1 MSAEEQQEQE
11 YFLELG
17 DIIRLGAPDNDNI
30 DQITFYIDYLDENR
44 ATLVNPETLEEIV
57 VNILDNQFT
66 DESID
71 EIEFIS
77 RPLEKGYARQNGL
90 TTGTWIS
97 IQLGGDVPLTI
108 NGQITDLENDMI
120 EISTYGDN
128 KKLYIDFAYKGI
140 PLDLPIE
147 NIRLF
152 EPPKA
157 KEDIP
162 DLELSPEQEKLEPLG
177 DDDILEV
184 QPTIDVSTHLKQ
196 VLLDA
201 DSITFGESL
210 EEITELI
217 PVKVTEKRFGL
228 ETQTN
233 DLLDDLLSSIPTTQ
247 RTPLVLNKIHI
258 MIERYKQLREIF
270 SILTNDGIDKPI
282 VKTAQHKPLVERL
295 ENLDQK
301 LYWCL
306 PIVKNKKKLYNMN
319 VDDEDDM
326 DRDFISTTLAES
338 QTEITRLVNE
348 FKTNRVPDGQ
358 NKYLYLYRNLN
369 KFLEPFVLPLP
380 TDSIMIQKS
389 VTTNIL
395 AVLDNLE
402 NFYSTTAKN
411 EVPHRCRF
419 VLSSYDKALSH
430 IVSSDIKKPLSTG
443 ERVQIASN
451 DKMAITGF
459 LTLPEPALIY
469 SKINLPSTS
478 ILLKARLNKLI
489 FNYFSILNNSTA
501 VTDENLLESSDDV
514 PAYTDKN
521 FLEGYKAIKFV
532 GYGYDDRHQKIAYKE
547 FLEKMIPKTKILFD
561 LVKKFIIKHQQGI
574 SYLKIIEYLEPFLIY
589 PDDITFKQYENIVRF
604 MDERILI
611 LKREFINST
620 TDIQRYLKAT
630 YGHLPKTNNSILFN
644 LLGTRDDSVFDMY
657 GLNNQ
662 PICSTVVLNTMIGI
676 DNMQLF
682 STIVTLKDIDLYQ
695 PVDIHAILD
704 QVQKETDADI
714 TDLESKETQCK
725 NLVLAKHYIDI
736 DELREDDDSTD
747 VYFDKKYDT
756 TRYDVG
762 EEFREI
768 RDSMDDE
775 TYRDF
780 IFTHLMKNVG
790 LTDSQAIVESDALT
804 HGKRRVSEGDYAY
817 IDDANGEFLY
827 YRRTNDNRW
836 VRDGELDGLQPGSE
850 MFCNLKKSCLQ
861 IKSQCSTLPIS
872 QEKVRS
878 DLTKEILDQFDLE
891 FNMEY
896 QQLVDKLNED
906 LEIYENRLPMLKL
919 IKLHRLLKDDLLQ
932 QSIGEKIQDR
942 EIVVSPYASL
952 RDHILSQSD
961 FVQKQSNI
969 LTFVAKVC
977 REPYWSVTDPENDFW
992 YYCKKTDV
1000 PLLPTF
1006 YTELA
1011 EAFKRGE
1018 YKTILEQVCASRG
1031 QISDDGE
1038 KVVDKYSGYIIR
1050 TIEYDTSEGF
1060 DDAGYKIV
1068 SREVLEK
1075 DIGDVLIDM
1084 SHKEMPQLQSPDAEM
1099 IYKVLSMLDR
1109 SMGIN
1114 TESEYDFVISNV
1126 VEEIKHYIGTK
1137 TTYDARQKVR
1147 QQKTGKKFLKY
1158 EIAHDDTLLTFTLSY
1173 YLIAIQTMIPSII
1186 TKKTFPGCVRSFIGF
1201 PVDPDGETSS
1211 LLYLVC
1217 VILKLRQN
1225 TRPWSA
1231 LPKIS
1236 KKKEESVTT
1245 KFAEKVK
1252 KRIVSILDKSIIQH
1266 KLESKREYVE
1276 HNVEDDIPELF
1287 DVRQWNTFLPPL
1299 FPVKMKQISNI
1310 SKTFED
1316 VLISNLQ
1323 SGSNNQFS
1331 QLNTLRGKLI
1341 AFSFHIQDLIQRVV
1355 NKEAPLLKNLSDEP
1369 MLENA
1374 CCNEG
1379 IRETIRYFMD
1389 KEGGIKKY
1397 NDIVIN
1403 LERILDI
1410 VSDYETVNYIF
1421 SPLDTHLKYQ
1431 KISEDFSEETI
1442 YVSFIRFCEFNIPF
1456 AEHIRNI
1463 CRNPI
1468 VKQLHKRMKDSIAQ
1482 DNDNEDDGVQKVIYD
1497 GINKLKHEGI
1507 IISQATFY
1515 QILAAVNKTNIIDI
1529 NLHPVRL
1536 SERKSLELKITELK
1550 QKKAPIICNPDILDA
1565 FTSLIDTFDTIRQGD
1580 NESYLAMNSFLDKNI
1595 EHFQTQILTFLHN
1608 MNITRGIET
1617 FFDTMTNWKLRGE
1630 NIYMTQE
1637 DETSIT
1643 MFTFYNTFIKNIMRI
1658 YPSMIMNSVDYKNV
1672 SLPKHWK
1679 ISDKHI
1685 KDIKALIFSETSSL
1699 QKFYKDYELFPVL
1712 KYIQRQSKDI
1722 IELMEATSLFADLV
1736 LINNTVEST
1745 IINGNI
1751 LGKLVKFYMLCSIFI
1766 YVKSIDIDLE
1776 AEDFEEREL
1785 ELLGLTDDTGIED
1798 TTRKQILEGKKDK
1811 LEKKVSSLLGTYITI
1826 MDNAKS
1832 KMNLNNEDITKNVL
1846 KAKEKEKNKITKN
1859 LGDLAKPERQVE
1871 NILKEHRLGKWS
1883 LGQTRALYE
1892 YDANQYDKERQEI
1905 EDDMLME
1912 LRLNNRDE
1920 VTERNREIYRL
1931 EEIAERVHR
1940 ERMNAELM
1948 ESFATMAEDDDYGE
1962 RDGDE
1967 GY

>member
-1 MSAEEQQEQE
+1 MSVEEQE

-17 DIIRLGAPDNDNI
+17 DIIKLGAPDNDGI

-44 ATLVNPETLEEIV
+44 ATLVNPETLEEKV

-66 DESID
+66 DESIE

-77 RPLEKGYARQNGL
+77 RPVEKGYARQNGL
-90 TTGTWIS
+90 TTGAWIS
-97 IQLGGDVPLTI
+97 IQFGGDVPLTI

-128 KKLYIDFAYKGI
+128 KKLYIDFAYKGL
-140 PLDLPIE
+140 PLDLLIE
-147 NIRLF
+147 NIRSF
-152 EPPKA
+152 EPPKVN
-157 KEDIP
+157 EDIP
-162 DLELSPEQEKLEPLG
+162 DLDLSPEELEPLG
-177 DDDILEV
+177 EDGFMPV
-184 QPTIDVSTHLKQ
+184 MDVSTHLKQ

-233 DLLDDLLSSIPTTQ
+233 DLLDDLLSSIPTAK
-247 RTPLVLNKIHI
+247 RTPIVLNKIHI
-258 MIERYKQLREIF
+258 MIERFKQLREMF

-282 VKTAQHKPLVERL
+282 VKTAQYKPLVERL
-295 ENLDQK
+295 KNLNKK

-306 PIVKNKKKLYNMN
+306 PIVKNRKKLYNIN
-319 VDDEDDM
+319 VDDEEAM
-326 DRDFISTTLAES
+326 DSDFISTTLAES
-338 QTEITRLVNE
+338 QIEITRLVNE
-348 FKTNRVPDGQ
+348 FKMNRVPDGQ

-369 KFLEPFVLPLP
+369 NLLEPCVLPN
-380 TDSIMIQKS
+380 DKSDVMIQKS
-389 VTTNIL
+389 VDTNIL
-395 AVLDNLE
+395 AVVDNLE
-402 NFYSTTAKN
+402 HFDSTTAKN
-411 EVPHRCRF
+411 EAPHRCRF

-430 IVSSDIKKPLSTG
+430 ITSSDIKKPLSTG

-451 DKMAITGF
+451 DKMAISGF

-478 ILLKARLNKLI
+478 ILLKARLNHLI
-489 FNYFSILNNSTA
+489 FNYFSILNNRTS
-501 VTDENLLESSDDV
+501 VMDETIVEDSDQGPV
-514 PAYTDKN
+514 YNEKN
-521 FLEGYKAIKFV
+521 FLEGYKAIKFSQKNNF
-532 GYGYDDRHQKIAYKE
+532 DDRNQEIVYTD
-547 FLEKMIPKTKILFD
+547 FLEKMIPKTKILFE

-574 SYLKIIEYLEPFLIY
+574 SYLKIIGYLEPFLIY
-589 PDDITFKQYENIVRF
+589 PDDITFKQYENIVKF
-604 MDERILI
+604 IDERILL
-611 LKREFINST
+611 LKRGFINST

-630 YGHLPKTNNSILFN
+630 YGHLPKTNDSILFN
-644 LLGTRDDSVFDMY
+644 LVNSSDNIFTLY
-657 GLNNQ
+657 GLTNQ

-682 STIVTLKDIDLYQ
+682 STVVTLKDIDLYQ
-695 PVDIHAILD
+695 PVDIHDILD
-704 QVQKETDADI
+704 RVQKETEDDI

-725 NLVLAKHYIDI
+725 NLVLAKHYMDVE
-736 DELREDDDSTD
+736 ELREDDSTD
-747 VYFDKKYDT
+747 IYFDKKYDT
-756 TRYDVG
+756 TRYDIG
-762 EEFREI
+762 DEFKEI
-768 RDSMDDE
+768 RHGMDDAA
-775 TYRDF
+775 YRDF
-780 IFTHLMKNVG
+780 IFNHLMKNVG
-790 LTDSQAIVESDALT
+790 LTDSQAITESDALT

-817 IDDANGEFLY
+817 LEDANGEFLY

-861 IKSQCSTLPIS
+861 IKSQCSTLPIGK
-872 QEKVRS
+872 ERVRS
-878 DLTKEILDQFDLE
+878 DLTKEILEQFDLE

-896 QQLVDKLNED
+896 QQLVDKLNKD
-906 LEIYENRLPMLKL
+906 LKTYQDRLPMLKL
-919 IKLHRLLKDDLLQ
+919 IKLHRFLKDDLLK

-942 EIVVSPYASL
+942 DIVVSPYASL

-969 LTFVAKVC
+969 LTFVSKVC
-977 REPYWSVTDPENDFW
+977 RESYLSDTNPENKFW

-1006 YTELA
+1006 YSELA

-1018 YKTILEQVCASRG
+1018 YKNILEKICAKRG

-1038 KVVDKYSGYIIR
+1038 KVVDKYSGYVIR
-1050 TIEYDTSEGF
+1050 TIEYDTGEGF
-1060 DDAGYKIV
+1060 DEAGYKIV
-1068 SREVLEK
+1068 SREVLER
-1075 DIGDVLIDM
+1075 DIGDVIINM
-1084 SHKEMPQLQSPDAEM
+1084 SHKEMPALQSPDAEM

-1137 TTYDARQKVR
+1137 TEYNGRQKARQN
-1147 QQKTGKKFLKY
+1147 KTGKKFPKY
-1158 EIAHDDTLLTFTLSY
+1158 EIAHDDTLITFTLSY

-1201 PVDPDGETSS
+1201 PLDTDGETSS

-1231 LPKIS
+1231 LPKINR
-1236 KKKEESVTT
+1236 KKEESVTA
-1245 KFAEKVK
+1245 KFGEKVK
-1252 KRIVSILDKSIIQH
+1252 KRILSILNKSIIQH

-1276 HNVEDDIPELF
+1276 HSVGDDIHELF
-1287 DVRQWNTFLPPL
+1287 DVKQWNTFLPPL

-1310 SKTFED
+1310 SSTFEN
-1316 VLISNLQ
+1316 VLITNLK

-1331 QLNTLRGKLI
+1331 QLNTLRGKII

-1397 NDIVIN
+1397 NDIVVN
-1403 LERILDI
+1403 LERILNM
-1410 VSDYETVNYIF
+1410 VKDYETVNYIF

-1431 KISEDFSEETI
+1431 KLSEHFSEETI
-1442 YVSFIRFCEFNIPF
+1442 YISFIRFCEFNIPF
-1456 AEHIRNI
+1456 TEYIRNI
-1463 CRNPI
+1463 CRNTI
-1468 VKQLHKRMKDSIAQ
+1468 VQQMRKKMKDDLAQ
-1482 DNDNEDDGVQKVIYD
+1482 DNDEDGVRKVIRDSIDKLKRD
-1497 GINKLKHEGI
+1497 GIV
-1507 IISQATFY
+1507 ISQTTFY

-1536 SERKSLELKITELK
+1536 SERKALELKITELK
-1550 QKKAPIICNPDILDA
+1550 QKKAPIICNIQILDT
-1565 FTSLIDTFDTIRQGD
+1565 FTSLIDTFDTLRKGD
-1580 NESYLAMNSFLDKNI
+1580 NESYLAMNVFLNENI
-1595 EHFQTQILTFLHN
+1595 DHFQTQIIDFLHN
-1608 MNITRGIET
+1608 LGITKGVET

-1637 DETSIT
+1637 DETSVT
-1643 MFTFYNTFIKNIMRI
+1643 MFTFYTTFIKNIMRI
-1658 YPSMIMNSVDYKNV
+1658 YPNMIMNSVDYKDI

-1679 ISDKHI
+1679 ISEKHI
-1685 KDIKALIFSETSSL
+1685 ADVKALIFGETSSL
-1699 QKFYKDYELFPVL
+1699 QKFYKDSEIFPVL
-1712 KYIQRQSKDI
+1712 KYIQEQSKDI
-1722 IELMEATSLFADLV
+1722 IELMDATSLFADLV
-1736 LINNTVEST
+1736 LVNNKVERT
-1745 IINGNI
+1745 ILNGHI
-1751 LGKLVKFYMLCSIFI
+1751 LGKLMKFYMLCSIFI
-1766 YVKSIDIDLE
+1766 YIKSIDVDLE

-1785 ELLGLTDDTGIED
+1785 SDDIED
-1798 TTRKQILEGKKDK
+1798 SVRKQILEGKKDK
-1811 LEKKVSSLLGTYITI
+1811 LGRKVASLLGTYITI
-1826 MDNAKS
+1826 MENAKS

-1846 KAKEKEKNKITKN
+1846 KSKEKEKNKITKN
-1859 LGDLAKPERQVE
+1859 LGDLAKPEREVE

-1892 YDANQYDKERQEI
+1892 YDTNQYDKERQEI

-1912 LRLNNRDE
+1912 LRLNNHDE

-1931 EEIAERVHR
+1931 EDVEEQVHR
-1940 ERMNAELM
+1940 ERMNNELM
-1948 ESFATMAEDDDYGE
+1948 ATFTTMADDDDYGE
-1962 RDGDE
+1962 GDGDE

>member
-1 MSAEEQQEQE
+1 MSEEEQQQEQNQE
-11 YFLELG
+11 YLLELG
-17 DIIRLGAPDNDNI
+17 DIIRLGAPDNNNL
-30 DQITFYIDYLDENR
+30 DQITLYIDYLDENR

-66 DESID
+66 DESIE

-77 RPLEKGYARQNGL
+77 RPVEKGYARQNGL
-90 TTGTWIS
+90 TTGAWIS
-97 IQLGGDVPLTI
+97 LQLGGDVPLTI

-147 NIRLF
+147 NIRSF
-152 EPPKA
+152 DPPKE
-157 KEDIP
+157 KEEIP
-162 DLELSPEQEKLEPLG
+162 ELELSPQNEELEPLG
-177 DDDILEV
+177 DDDIFLPV
-184 QPTIDVSTHLKQ
+184 VADVSTHLKQ

-217 PVKVTEKRFGL
+217 PVKETEKRFGL

-233 DLLDDLLSSIPTTQ
+233 DLLDDLLSSIPTSK
-247 RTPLVLNKIHI
+247 RTPFVLNKIHI
-258 MIERYKQLREIF
+258 MIERFKQLREMF

-282 VKTAQHKPLVERL
+282 VKTAHHKPLVERL
-295 ENLDQK
+295 EKLNKK

-306 PIVKNKKKLYNMN
+306 PIVKNRKKLYNIN
-319 VDDEDDM
+319 VDDEEES
-326 DRDFISTTLAES
+326 DFISTTLAES
-338 QTEITRLVNE
+338 QIEVSRLANE
-348 FKTNRVPDGQ
+348 FKTNQVPDGQ

-369 KFLEPFVLPLP
+369 KLLEPFTLP
-380 TDSIMIQKS
+380 TNKVDVMTQKS
-389 VTTNIL
+389 VNTNIL
-395 AVLDNLE
+395 AVTDNLDN
-402 NFYSTTAKN
+402 FDSTVAKD
-411 EVPHRCRF
+411 ELPTKCRF

-430 IVSSDIKKPLSTG
+430 ITSSDIKKPLSSG
-443 ERVQIASN
+443 KRVPIGSN

-469 SKINLPSTS
+469 SKINLPTTS
-478 ILLKARLNKLI
+478 ILLKARLNHLI
-489 FNYFSILNNSTA
+489 FNYFSILNNSTSVNDA
-501 VTDENLLESSDDV
+501 TIGEESDKGPV
-514 PAYTDKN
+514 YNEKN
-521 FLEGYKAIKFV
+521 FLEGYKAIKFSQTSNF
-532 GYGYDDRHQKIAYKE
+532 DDRDQEVAYKD
-547 FLEKMIPKTKILFD
+547 FLEKMIPKTKVLFD

-620 TDIQRYLKAT
+620 TNIRRYLKAT
-630 YGHLPKTNNSILFN
+630 YGNLPKTNDSMLFN
-644 LLGTRDDSVFDMY
+644 LLGARTDNIFAMY
-657 GLNNQ
+657 GLDNQ
-662 PICSTVVLNTMIGI
+662 PICSTVVLNTMTGI
-676 DNMQLF
+676 DNMRLF
-682 STIVTLKDIDLYQ
+682 STVVTLKDIDLYQ
-695 PVDIHAILD
+695 PVDIHAILEK
-704 QVQKETDADI
+704 VQKETDDDI
-714 TDLESKETQCK
+714 TDQESKETQCR
-725 NLVLAKHYIDI
+725 NFVLSKHYMDV
-736 DELREDDDSTD
+736 DELREDDDAD
-747 VYFDKKYDT
+747 IYFDNKYDT
-756 TRYDVG
+756 TRYDIG

-768 RDSMDDE
+768 RDGMDDAA
-775 TYRDF
+775 YRDF
-780 IFTHLMKNVG
+780 IFNHLKKIVG
-790 LTDSQAIVESDALT
+790 LTDSQAITESDALT
-804 HGKRRVSEGDYAY
+804 NGKRRVSEGDYAY
-817 IDDANGEFLY
+817 IDDADGQFLY
-827 YRRTNDNRW
+827 YRRTSDNRW
-836 VRDGELDGLQPGSE
+836 VRDGELDGLQPGGE

-861 IKSQCSTLPIS
+861 IKKQCSTLPIN

-878 DLTKEILDQFDLE
+878 DLTKEIIDQFDLE
-891 FNMEY
+891 FNLEY
-896 QQLVDKLNED
+896 KQLVEKLNAN
-906 LEIYENRLPMLKL
+906 LKTYENRLPMLKL
-919 IKLHRLLKDDLLQ
+919 IKLYRLLKNDMLK
-932 QSIGEKIQDR
+932 QSIGDKVQDR
-942 EIVVSPYASL
+942 EIVDSPYSSL

-961 FVQKQSNI
+961 FVQKQTNI
-969 LTFVAKVC
+969 LAFVSKVC
-977 REPYWSVTDPENDFW
+977 REPSESENIFW

-1006 YTELA
+1006 YTGLA

-1018 YKTILEQVCASRG
+1018 YKGALEQVCASRG

-1038 KVVDKYSGYIIR
+1038 KIVDKYSGYVIR
-1050 TIEYDTSEGF
+1050 TIEYDTGEGF

-1075 DIGDVLIDM
+1075 NIGDVLIDM
-1084 SHKEMPQLQSPDAEM
+1084 SHKEMPQLQSPDADM

-1137 TTYDARQKVR
+1137 VKYNARQKAR
-1147 QQKTGKKFLKY
+1147 QQKTGKSFPKY
-1158 EIAHDDTLLTFTLSY
+1158 EKAYDDTLLTFTLSY
-1173 YLIAIQTMIPSII
+1173 YLISIQTMIPSII

-1201 PVDPDGETSS
+1201 PLDPDGETSS

-1217 VILKLRQN
+1217 IILKLRQN

-1231 LPKIS
+1231 LPKINRR
-1236 KKKEESVTT
+1236 KEDSVTT

-1252 KRIVSILDKSIIQH
+1252 KRIISILDKSIIKH
-1266 KLESKREYVE
+1266 KLESKRVYVSTE
-1276 HNVEDDIPELF
+1276 VEQDDIPELF

-1310 SKTFED
+1310 SKTFES
-1316 VLISNLQ
+1316 VLISNLKT
-1323 SGSNNQFS
+1323 GSNNQFS

-1341 AFSFHIQDLIQRVV
+1341 AFSFHIQELIQRVV

-1374 CCNEG
+1374 CCNDG
-1379 IRETIRYFMD
+1379 IRETLRYFMD

-1403 LERILDI
+1403 LERILNT
-1410 VSDYETVNYIF
+1410 VKDYETVNYIF

-1431 KISEDFSEETI
+1431 QLSEHFSEETI
-1442 YVSFIRFCEFNIPF
+1442 YISFIRFCEFNIPF
-1456 AEHIRNI
+1456 TENIRNI

-1468 VKQLHKRMKDSIAQ
+1468 VRQMRKNYIQGLTQDGDDKYSIPDSI
-1482 DNDNEDDGVQKVIYD
+1482 D
-1497 GINKLKHEGI
+1497 KLKREGI
-1507 IISQATFY
+1507 IISPSTFY
-1515 QILAAVNKTNIIDI
+1515 HILSAVNKTNIIDI

-1536 SERKSLELKITELK
+1536 SERKALELKINELK

-1565 FTSLIDTFDTIRQGD
+1565 FAALIDTFDIIRQGD
-1580 NESYLAMNSFLDKNI
+1580 NESYLAMDTFLDKNI
-1595 EHFQTQILTFLHN
+1595 EHFKTKIIDFLNN
-1608 MNITRGIET
+1608 MNVTRGVEK
-1617 FFDTMTNWKLRGE
+1617 FFDTITNWKLRGE
-1630 NIYMTQE
+1630 NIYMTEE

-1643 MFTFYNTFIKNIMRI
+1643 MFTFYDTFIKNMMRV
-1658 YPSMIMNSVDYKNV
+1658 YPNMIMNSVDYKNI
-1672 SLPKHWK
+1672 SLPKNWK

-1685 KDIKALIFSETSSL
+1685 SDVKSLIFSETSGL
-1699 QKFYKDYELFPVL
+1699 QKFYKDVELLPAL
-1712 KYIQRQSKDI
+1712 KYIQEQSKDI
-1722 IELMEATSLFADLV
+1722 IELMDATSLFADLV
-1736 LINNTVEST
+1736 LTNNKVEST

-1766 YVKSIDIDLE
+1766 YVKSVDIDLE
-1776 AEDFEEREL
+1776 AEDYEEDEL
-1785 ELLGLTDDTGIED
+1785 ELLGLTDDDGIED
-1798 TTRKQILEGKKDK
+1798 TIREQILEGKKDQ
-1811 LEKKVSSLLGTYITI
+1811 LSKKIAALLGTYILI
-1826 MDNAKS
+1826 MENQKS
-1832 KMNLNNEDITKNVL
+1832 KLDLNNEDITKNVL

-1859 LGDLAKPERQVE
+1859 LGDLTKPERGVE

-1883 LGQTRALYE
+1883 LGQTKALYQ
-1892 YDANQYDKERQEI
+1892 YDVNQYDKERQEI

-1931 EEIAERVHR
+1931 EEVEEQVNR

-1948 ESFATMAEDDDYGE
+1948 AAFAAMPDDDDYGE

>member
-1 MSAEEQQEQE
+1 MSAEEQPEQE

-17 DIIRLGAPDNDNI
+17 DIIRLGAPDNSNL

-44 ATLVNPETLEEIV
+44 ATLVNPETLEETV

-66 DESID
+66 DESIE

-77 RPLEKGYARQNGL
+77 RPVEKGYARQNGL
-90 TTGTWIS
+90 TTGAWIS

-128 KKLYIDFAYKGI
+128 KKLYIDFAYKGL
-140 PLDLPIE
+140 PLALPIE
-147 NIRLF
+147 NIRSF

-162 DLELSPEQEKLEPLG
+162 DLELSPEELEPLN
-177 DDDILEV
+177 DDILEV
-184 QPTIDVSTHLKQ
+184 QEVIDVSTHLKQ

-217 PVKVTEKRFGL
+217 PVKETEKRFGL

-233 DLLDDLLSSIPTTQ
+233 DLLDDLLSSIPTTK

-258 MIERYKQLREIF
+258 MIERFKQLREIF

-282 VKTAQHKPLVERL
+282 VKTAQYKPLVERL
-295 ENLDQK
+295 EKLNKK

-306 PIVKNKKKLYNMN
+306 PIVKNRKKLYNIN
-319 VDDEDDM
+319 VDDEANVDV
-326 DRDFISTTLAES
+326 DFISTTLAES
-338 QTEITRLVNE
+338 QIEIDRLVNE
-348 FKTNRVPDGQ
+348 FKTNSVPDAQ

-369 KFLEPFVLPLP
+369 KQLEPFALP
-380 TDSIMIQKS
+380 TDKVDVIIQKS
-389 VTTNIL
+389 VDANIL
-395 AVLDNLE
+395 AVQDNLE
-402 NFYSTTAKN
+402 NFDSTTAKN
-411 EVPHRCRF
+411 QAPHKCRF
-419 VLSSYDKALSH
+419 VLSSYDKSLSH
-430 IVSSDIKKPLSTG
+430 ITSTDIKKPLSTG
-443 ERVQIASN
+443 KRVQIASN

-478 ILLKARLNKLI
+478 ILMKTRLNHLI
-489 FNYFSILNNSTA
+489 FNYFSILNNSTS
-501 VTDENLLESSDDV
+501 VTDETIDEESDEA
-514 PAYTDKN
+514 PKYNAQN
-521 FLEGYKAIKFV
+521 FLEGYKAIKFSQKNNF
-532 GYGYDDRHQKIAYKE
+532 DDRNQEVAYKD
-547 FLEKMIPKTKILFD
+547 FLEKIIPKTKILFD

-574 SYLKIIEYLEPFLIY
+574 SYLKIIEYLEPFLVY

-611 LKREFINST
+611 LKRDFINST

-630 YGHLPKTNNSILFN
+630 YGQLPKTNDSMLFN
-644 LLGTRDDSVFDMY
+644 LLDTRNDANSVFTMY
-657 GLNNQ
+657 GLTNQ

-682 STIVTLKDIDLYQ
+682 STVVTLKDIDLYQ

-704 QVQKETDADI
+704 RVQKETDAGI
-714 TDLESKETQCK
+714 TASEGKETQCK
-725 NLVLAKHYIDI
+725 NLVLAKHYMDI

-747 VYFDKKYDT
+747 VYFDKKYDV

-768 RDSMDDE
+768 RDGMDDE
-775 TYRDF
+775 AYRDF
-780 IFTHLMKNVG
+780 IFNHLMKNVG
-790 LTDSQAIVESDALT
+790 LTDSQAITESDALT
-804 HGKRRVSEGDYAY
+804 NGKRRVSEGDYAY
-817 IDDANGEFLY
+817 IGDDGELLY

-836 VRDGELDGLQPGSE
+836 VRDGELDGLQPGSD

-861 IKSQCSTLPIS
+861 IKSQCTTLPIG

-878 DLTKEILDQFDLE
+878 DLTKEILEQFDLE

-906 LEIYENRLPMLKL
+906 LKTYENRLPMLKL
-919 IKLHRLLKDDLLQ
+919 IKLHRFLKDDMLM

-977 REPYWSVTDPENDFW
+977 REPYRSATDPENEFW

-1000 PLLPTF
+1000 QLLPTF

-1011 EAFKRGE
+1011 EAFARGE
-1018 YKTILEQVCASRG
+1018 YKTVLEQVCASRG

-1038 KVVDKYSGYIIR
+1038 KVVDKYSGYVIR
-1050 TIEYDTSEGF
+1050 TIEYDTGEGF
-1060 DDAGYKIV
+1060 DDTGYKIV

-1075 DIGDVLIDM
+1075 DIGEVIINM

-1137 TTYDARQKVR
+1137 PTYNARQKER
-1147 QQKTGKKFLKY
+1147 QKKTGKKFPKY
-1158 EIAHDDTLLTFTLSY
+1158 EIAHDDTLLTFALSY

-1201 PVDPDGETSS
+1201 PLDPDGETSS

-1231 LPKIS
+1231 LPKINRR
-1236 KKKEESVTT
+1236 KEESVTA

-1252 KRIVSILDKSIIQH
+1252 KRIVSILDKSVIQH
-1266 KLESKREYVE
+1266 KLESKRAYSEQ
-1276 HNVEDDIPELF
+1276 NVEDDIPELF

-1310 SKTFED
+1310 SKTFEN
-1316 VLISNLQ
+1316 VLITNLQ
-1323 SGSNNQFS
+1323 SGSDNQFG
-1331 QLNTLRGKLI
+1331 QLNALRGKLI

-1397 NDIVIN
+1397 NDIVVN
-1403 LERILDI
+1403 LERILNI
-1410 VSDYETVNYIF
+1410 VASYETVNYIF

-1431 KISEDFSEETI
+1431 QLSEHFSEETI
-1442 YVSFIRFCEFNIPF
+1442 YLSFIRFCEFNIPF

-1468 VKQLHKRMKDSIAQ
+1468 VQQMRQRMKDGLAQ
-1482 DNDNEDDGVQKVIYD
+1482 DNDEDGVRKVMHD
-1497 GINKLKHEGI
+1497 GIDKLKREGI
-1507 IISQATFY
+1507 IISQTTFY
-1515 QILAAVNKTNIIDI
+1515 QILASVNKTNIIDI

-1536 SERKSLELKITELK
+1536 SERKALEFKITELK
-1550 QKKAPIICNPDILDA
+1550 QKKAPIICNLDILDA
-1565 FTSLIDTFDTIRQGD
+1565 FTALIDTFDTIRQGD
-1580 NESYLAMNSFLDKNI
+1580 NESYLAMNVFLDKNI
-1595 EHFQTQILTFLHN
+1595 EHFKTKILLFLHN
-1608 MNITRGIET
+1608 ERARTEAET
-1617 FFDTMTNWKLRGE
+1617 FFDNMTNWKLRGE

-1643 MFTFYNTFIKNIMRI
+1643 MFTFYNTFIKNIMRV
-1658 YPSMIMNSVDYKNV
+1658 YPNMIMNSVDYKTV
-1672 SLPKHWK
+1672 VLPPHWK
-1679 ISDKHI
+1679 ISEKHI
-1685 KDIKALIFSETSSL
+1685 ADVKALIFSETSSL
-1699 QKFYKDYELFPVL
+1699 QKFYKDEELFPVL
-1712 KYIQRQSKDI
+1712 KYIQEQSKDI
-1722 IELMEATSLFADLV
+1722 IELMDATSLFADLV

-1745 IINGNI
+1745 IMNGNI

-1766 YVKSIDIDLE
+1766 YIKSVDIDLE
-1776 AEDFEEREL
+1776 AGDYEEREL
-1785 ELLGLTDDTGIED
+1785 ELLGLTDDAGIED
-1798 TTRKQILEGKKDK
+1798 SVRKQILEGKKDK
-1811 LEKKVSSLLGTYITI
+1811 LEKKVSSLLGTYISI
-1826 MDNAKS
+1826 MENQKS

-1912 LRLNNRDE
+1912 LRLNNNDE
-1920 VTERNREIYRL
+1920 VTARNREIYRL
-1931 EEIAERVHR
+1931 EEVEEQVYR

-1948 ESFATMAEDDDYGE
+1948 TSFAAMADDDDFGD